1 MGATGEGGAVPGAS
15 CPRARSPRTAKP
27 GGFGVS
33 KVLCSLLT
41 PLPPLCAAN
50 CLPLEVGQRPQEAS
64 EDTQNLSRGPKTRA
78 RWAGGTSCLPLTSPA
93 STAEGQA
100 WWKVRS
106 RRAGL
111 CRRRGWREPLL
122 VWGAVRTR
130 AGEAQR
136 LEAEVLKS
144 LPLVGFHP
152 LLSSDRNTEGR
163 KKTLRSWGI
172 YSTSPC
178 LLTLKRYTFCKSNI
192 HTGVFH
198 LSTLDGLL

>member
-1 MGATGEGGAVPGAS
+1 MSCRWENVGRCPPACWGGLLELGCPDGVGCLRQGLDTPRGSRSCRLHILQVSMHDMGLRAPRGRRSGSAEAMGATGEGGAVPGAS

-100 WWKVRS
+100 WAPG
-106 RRAGL
+106 RRVA
-111 CRRRGWREPLL
+111 W
-122 VWGAVRTR
+122 VV
-130 AGEAQR
+130 
-136 LEAEVLKS
+136 
-144 LPLVGFHP
+144 
-152 LLSSDRNTEGR
+152 
-163 KKTLRSWGI
+163 
-172 YSTSPC
+172 
-178 LLTLKRYTFCKSNI
+178 
-192 HTGVFH
+192 
-198 LSTLDGLL
+198 